1 MASKGRATARPQRSF
16 QERLLAVMDL
26 KHHWAWPV
34 FSGNRITHAQL
45 RIHFQ
50 QEYTVYVKDF
60 PLLLGRLYAKNPPD
74 EIRRELAAN
83 LYEEETGGLSV
94 GRSHPA
100 LFIEMMDGLGFT
112 AADFARVRL
121 LPASRAYQ
129 RWLNTV
135 TTRRPWIEGLA
146 VMTIFVEGSLKDR
159 QELENEAAGHRLK
172 NADEIE
178 AVIRNHPLVRFHGV
192 DPKAMDLI
200 RAHQRVEHGHRL
212 AAWQMVLHA
221 AATPSQQRAVVS
233 AIEKSLD
240 LWLRYRDGVARA
252 CGIRPTD
259 AM

>member
-1 MASKGRATARPQRSF
+1 MMTAQNRPATQPRRSF
-16 QERLLAVMDL
+16 QERLLAIMDQ

-34 FSGNRITHAQL
+34 FSGNRITLNQL
-45 RIHFQ
+45 KIHFQ
-50 QEYTVYVKDF
+50 QEFAVYVRDF
-60 PLLLGRLYAKNPPD
+60 PLLLGRIYAKNPPD

-100 LFIEMMDGLGFT
+100 LFVEMMGGLGLT

-121 LPASRAYQ
+121 LPASRAYR
-129 RWLNTV
+129 RWLDTV
-135 TTRRPWIEGLA
+135 TSRRPWIEGLA
-146 VMTIFVEGSLKDR
+146 VMTIFVEGSVKER
-159 QELENEAAGHRLK
+159 QELSDEAAGIRPK
-172 NADEIE
+172 QPDEIE
-178 AVIRNHPLVRFHGV
+178 TVIRNHPLVRFHGV

-221 AATPSQQRAVVS
+221 AVAPSQQRAVVS
-233 AIEKSLD
+233 AIEKSLE

-252 CGIRPTD
+252 CGITTGN
-259 AM
+259 

>member
-1 MASKGRATARPQRSF
+1 MASQGRDTARPRRPF
-16 QERLLAVMDL
+16 QERLLAVMDR

-34 FSGNRITHAQL
+34 FSGNRITLDQL
-45 RIHFQ
+45 KIHFQ
-50 QEYTVYVKDF
+50 QEYAVYVRDF

-100 LFIEMMDGLGFT
+100 LFIEMMGGLGLT

-121 LPASRAYQ
+121 LPASRVY
-129 RWLNTV
+129 RLWLDTV
-135 TTRRPWIEGLA
+135 TNRRTWIEGLA
-146 VMTIFVEGSLKDR
+146 VMTIFVEGSVKER
-159 QELENEAAGHRLK
+159 QELTDEAEGCRPK
-172 NADEIE
+172 QPDEIE
-178 AVIRNHPLVRFHGV
+178 TVIRNHPLVRFHGV

-212 AAWQMVLHA
+212 AAWQMILRA
-221 AATPSQQRAVVS
+221 AATPSQQRAVLS
-233 AIEKSLD
+233 AVEKSLD

-252 CGIRPTD
+252 CGITHDR
-259 AM
+259 

>member
-1 MASKGRATARPQRSF
+1 MAASGRATGRPRLPL
-16 QERLLAVMDL
+16 QERLLAVMDR

-34 FSGNRITHAQL
+34 FSGNRITHDRL
-45 RIHFQ
+45 KIHFQ
-50 QEYTVYVKDF
+50 QEFAVYVRDF

-100 LFIEMMDGLGFT
+100 LFIEMMRGLGFSER
-112 AADFARVRL
+112 DFTRISL
-121 LPASRAYQ
+121 LPASRTYR
-129 RWLNTV
+129 RWLDTV

-146 VMTIFVEGSLKDR
+146 VVTIFVEGSVKER
-159 QELENEAAGHRLK
+159 QELADEAAGYHPK
-172 NADEIE
+172 SAEEIE
-178 AVIRNHPLVRFHGV
+178 SAIRDHPLVRFHGV

-212 AAWQMVLHA
+212 AAWQMVLRA
-221 AATPSQQRAVVS
+221 AVTPSQQRAVS
-233 AIEKSLD
+233 AAIEKSLD

-252 CGIRPTD
+252 CGITRNS
-259 AM
+259 

>member
-1 MASKGRATARPQRSF
+1 MAAPGRAAARPRRPF
-16 QERLLAVMDL
+16 QERLLTVMDR

-34 FSGNRITHAQL
+34 FSSNRITLAQL
-45 RIHFQ
+45 KIHFR
-50 QEYTVYVKDF
+50 QEFAVYVRDF

-100 LFIEMMDGLGFT
+100 LFVEMMGGLGFT

-121 LPASRAYQ
+121 LPAAGAYR
-129 RWLNTV
+129 RWLDTV
-135 TTRRPWIEGLA
+135 TTRRPWVEGLA
-146 VMTIFVEGSLKDR
+146 VMTIFVEGSVKER
-159 QELENEAAGHRLK
+159 QELAEEAAGHRPK
-172 NADEIE
+172 SADEIE

-212 AAWQMVLHA
+212 AAWQMVLRA
-221 AATPSQQRAVVS
+221 AASPSQQRAVVV
-233 AIEKSLD
+233 AVEKSLE
-240 LWLRYRDGVARA
+240 LWLRYRDDVARA
-252 CGIRPTD
+252 CGIKY
-259 AM
+259 ANE

>member
-1 MASKGRATARPQRSF
+1 MTAQDRAATQPRRSF
-16 QERLLAVMDL
+16 QERLLAIMDH

-34 FSGNRITHAQL
+34 FSGNRITLDQL
-45 RIHFQ
+45 KIHFQ
-50 QEYTVYVKDF
+50 QEFAVYVRDF
-60 PLLLGRLYAKNPPD
+60 PLLLGRIYAKNPPD

-100 LFIEMMDGLGFT
+100 LFVEMMGGLGLT
-112 AADFARVRL
+112 TADFARIRL
-121 LPASRAYQ
+121 LPASRAYR
-129 RWLNTV
+129 RWLDTV
-135 TTRRPWIEGLA
+135 TSRRPWIEGLA
-146 VMTIFVEGSLKDR
+146 VMTIFVEGSVKER
-159 QELENEAAGHRLK
+159 QELADEAAGVRPK
-172 NADEIE
+172 QSEEIE
-178 AVIRNHPLVRFHGV
+178 TVIRNHPLVRFHGV

-240 LWLRYRDGVARA
+240 LWLRYRDGVAKA
-252 CGIRPTD
+252 CGITHD
-259 AM
+259 S